1 MDKLTNSQLK
11 EQIAR
16 WQLLIAQEGIRL
28 SGGEVVPD
36 KFFHVL
42 LGVGYS
48 TFKKMHSG
56 QDSIRAIQPYTA
68 KTIRYLN
75 KLNAKVFLKEVR
87 RAIIEYENLQSSFPA
102 TSAVAKRIS

>member
-1 MDKLTNSQLK
+1 MDKLTNVQFK

-16 WQLLIAQEGIRL
+16 WQLLIAQAGIKL
-28 SGGEVVPD
+28 PAGDEIPD
-36 KFFHVL
+36 KFFHVM

-56 QDSIRAIQPYTA
+56 QASIRPIQPYTV

-75 KLNAKVFLKEVR
+75 KLKPNVFLEEVR
-87 RAIIEYENLQSSFPA
+87 RAITEYEALYSIHPLQASYP
-102 TSAVAKRIS
+102 K